1 MLGFFIFRVSSILFY
16 LFFLSVEQVIE
27 DKLKKPTVK
36 NMFDDDDEYEGG
48 INIQVAKQRM
58 MEEDKF
64 DKQLFRERI
73 KQKHKVRISDVS
85 YSFSDLFVVK
95 LTCEILKHLIFMI
108 SNATILRCT

>member
-1 MLGFFIFRVSSILFY
+1 VSSILFY

-64 DKQLFRERI
+64 DKQFNVKTCHFILWWRKTISMEE
-73 KQKHKVRISDVS
+73 KQIPYVS
-85 YSFSDLFVVK
+85 
-95 LTCEILKHLIFMI
+95 H
-108 SNATILRCT
+108 

>member
-1 MLGFFIFRVSSILFY
+1 MSSILFY
-16 LFFLSVEQVIE
+16 LVFLSVEQVIE

-108 SNATILRCT
+108 STCNHSEVYLIRIT